1 MMEIIEELDKTK
13 LNEIYPPISSEET
26 KRLLSEIDPEIGL
39 TLPDQF
45 EFEELPDDAVKIIYQ
60 IYILKALNTIP
71 ALKARFIQFLEIS
84 DEFENFSVL
93 GSEYL
98 SENEKDIDLVI
109 KNSATN
115 QLFWVLFFDFFD
127 KNARNRVNELISQ
140 KIIELSLASI
150 PKTLPNGLLLICD
163 RLERRIAKDFQ
174 KIECCSQYNSRILFY

>member
-1 MMEIIEELDKTK
+1 M
-13 LNEIYPPISSEET
+13 
-26 KRLLSEIDPEIGL
+26 
-39 TLPDQF
+39 
-45 EFEELPDDAVKIIYQ
+45 
-60 IYILKALNTIP
+60 
-71 ALKARFIQFLEIS
+71 
-84 DEFENFSVL
+84 
-93 GSEYL
+93 

-174 KIECCSQYNSRILFY
+174 KIDVAPNTIPVYYFIEYEDPDRPFTDNDWIIVDDLKFRGFNFGSMDDILAVLKGRKGKGRYSIEKINPSGEREIIWEGLLFPNELFNKK